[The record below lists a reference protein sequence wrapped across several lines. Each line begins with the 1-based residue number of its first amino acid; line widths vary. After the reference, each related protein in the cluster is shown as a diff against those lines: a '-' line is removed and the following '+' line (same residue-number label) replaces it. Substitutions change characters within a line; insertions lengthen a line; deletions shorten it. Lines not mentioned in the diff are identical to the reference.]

1 MTEKEV
7 FNKITSEH
15 KWYIGHYSQGYAS
28 QLVSR
33 YNNGQLKQSTID
45 SFLETFGY
53 YKIKDAEYGQEP
65 YIDPNFEFKV
75 SPSNHDVMQACIS
88 QLKDNGFEVGYVDYS
103 QLEGKPSN
111 LKTK

>member
-7 FNKITSEH
+7 FNKITSQL
-15 KWYIGHYSQGYAS
+15 KWYYGIYSQGYAS

-53 YKIKDAEYGQEP
+53 VKSSEAQYEQ
-65 YIDPNFEFKV
+65 
-75 SPSNHDVMQACIS
+75 
-88 QLKDNGFEVGYVDYS
+88 
-103 QLEGKPSN
+103 
-111 LKTK
+111 KTK

>member
-1 MTEKEV
+1 MNQTEV

-15 KWYIGHYSQGYAS
+15 KWYIGFCSQGYAS
-28 QLVSR
+28 QLSSR
-33 YNNGQLKQSTID
+33 FKAGQLKQSTID

-53 YKIKDAEYGQEP
+53 IKTSEAQYTQ
-65 YIDPNFEFKV
+65 
-75 SPSNHDVMQACIS
+75 
-88 QLKDNGFEVGYVDYS
+88 

>member
-1 MTEKEV
+1 MNQTEV

-33 YNNGQLKQSTID
+33 FKSGQLKKSTID
-45 SFLETFGY
+45 SFLEKFGY
-53 YKIKDAEYGQEP
+53 VKVKEAEY
-65 YIDPNFEFKV
+65 
-75 SPSNHDVMQACIS
+75 S
-88 QLKDNGFEVGYVDYS
+88 L

>member
-15 KWYIGHYSQGYAS
+15 KWYIGYYSQGYAS
-28 QLVSR
+28 QLVAR
-33 YNNGQLKQSTID
+33 FKAGQLKQKTID
-45 SFLETFGY
+45 EFLQLFGY
-53 YKIKDAEYGQEP
+53 VKSAEAQY
-65 YIDPNFEFKV
+65 
-75 SPSNHDVMQACIS
+75 A
-88 QLKDNGFEVGYVDYS
+88 L

>member
-7 FNKITSEH
+7 FNKITSQL

-33 YNNGQLKQSTID
+33 YKANQLKQSTID

-53 YKIKDAEYGQEP
+53 VKSSEAQYT
-65 YIDPNFEFKV
+65 
-75 SPSNHDVMQACIS
+75 
-88 QLKDNGFEVGYVDYS
+88 L

>member
-15 KWYIGHYSQGYAS
+15 KWYVGKISQGYAS
-28 QLVSR
+28 QFVAR
-33 YNNGQLKQSTID
+33 FKAKQLKQSTID

-53 YKIKDAEYGQEP
+53 VRTSEAQYT
-65 YIDPNFEFKV
+65 
-75 SPSNHDVMQACIS
+75 
-88 QLKDNGFEVGYVDYS
+88 L